1 MRRFAVRVAIA
12 SLVQETNTFVSFS
25 TDIETFRTYYLR
37 RGTELLDGFGSAR
50 VEVPGFL
57 SVLRA
62 SEVQPVPIL
71 AAYAASGGPVTR
83 KAFDTIVD
91 EIVERLRAAAPLDGV
106 LLALHGAMVVEDEPD
121 AEAEIVERVRAALPV
136 GTPVGASLDLH
147 GHITPRM
154 LQPDVFYIGYREFPH
169 IDMFETGERVARLM
183 IDRLAGRCR
192 PVMALAK
199 RPMIVSPVN
208 ARTTEGPLAAI
219 VAAGRRMEAAGWILH
234 ASVFPVQPWLDI
246 PDLGFAALV
255 CADGDPAVATA
266 AAEELAE
273 MAWQERRA
281 FEPDLTPIPEAIRI
295 GLSEIGTTVVGDSG
309 DSPSSGSAADNP
321 SVLRALL
328 AAGAD
333 RSGGRLTYLTLCDP
347 EAATAAA
354 RAGVGRGVE
363 LQVGH
368 KVSRRDGQPLA
379 VKGTVRCLT
388 DGIYTMHDGGAQ
400 GTAASMGLTAV
411 VAIGDIRLAIRSI
424 PGFEWDTG
432 IYTSVGLDPRRAAL
446 IWVKSP
452 SHFRVSYKPIAD
464 RIFIADTPG
473 PSCANIRAVPYTKL
487 RRPIWPIDEL

>member
-1 MRRFAVRVAIA
+1 VRVAIA
-12 SLVQETNTFVSFS
+12 SVMQETNTFVPFS
-25 TDIETFRTYYLR
+25 TDLETFGTYYLR
-37 RGTELLDGFGSAR
+37 RGAELIHGFGSAR

-57 SVLRA
+57 SGLRA
-62 SEVQPVPIL
+62 SQVQPIPIL
-71 AAYAASGGPVTR
+71 AAYASSGGPVIR
-83 KAFDTIVD
+83 KAFETIMD

-106 LLALHGAMVVEDEPD
+106 LLALHGAMVIEDEPD
-121 AEAEIVERVRAALPV
+121 AEAEIVERVRAAIPA

-183 IDRLAGRCR
+183 LDRLAGRCR

-219 VAAGRRMEAAGWILH
+219 VAAGRRMEAAGRIMH
-234 ASVFPVQPWLDI
+234 ASVFPVQPWLDV

-255 CADGDPAVATA
+255 CADGDRAAATA

-273 MAWQERRA
+273 MAWQARHS
-281 FEPDLTPIPEAIRI
+281 FEPNLTPIPEAIRI
-295 GLSEIGTTVVGDSG
+295 GLSEAGTTVVGDPG
-309 DSPSSGSAADNP
+309 DAPSSGSAADNP

-333 RSGGRLTYLTLCDP
+333 RAGRLTYLTLCDP

-354 RAGVGRGVE
+354 RAGVGRAVE
-363 LQVGH
+363 LRVGH
-368 KVSRRDGQPLA
+368 KLSARDGQPLA
-379 VKGTVRCLT
+379 VTGTVRALT
-388 DGIYTMHDGGAQ
+388 DGVFTMHDGGAQ
-400 GTAASMGLTAV
+400 GTVASLGLTAV

-446 IWVKSP
+446 VWVKSP
-452 SHFRVSYKPIAD
+452 SHFRVSYESIAD
-464 RIFIADTPG
+464 RIVIADTPG

>member
-1 MRRFAVRVAIA
+1 MRVAIA
-12 SLVQETNTFVSFS
+12 SLMQETNTFVQFR
-25 TDIETFRTYYLR
+25 TDLDTFRTYYLR
-37 RGTELLDGFGSAR
+37 RGADLIDGFGNAR
-50 VEVPGFL
+50 VEVPGFF

-62 SEVQPVPIL
+62 SQVQPVPIL

-91 EIVERLRAAAPLDGV
+91 EVVERLHAATPLDGV

-121 AEAEIVERVRAALPV
+121 AEAEIVERVRAALPP

-147 GHITPRM
+147 GHITARM
-154 LQPDVFYIGYREFPH
+154 LQADVFYIGYREFPH

-183 IDRLAGRCR
+183 IDRLAGRCY

-219 VAAGRRMEAAGWILH
+219 VAAGRRMEAAGRIMH
-234 ASVFPVQPWLDI
+234 ASLFPVQPWLDI

-255 CADGDPAVATA
+255 CADGDRAAATA

-273 MAWQERRA
+273 MAWQARHS

-295 GLSEIGTTVVGDSG
+295 GLSEAGTTVVGDPG
-309 DSPSSGSAADNP
+309 DAPSSGSAADNP
-321 SVLRALL
+321 SVLQALL
-328 AAGAD
+328 TAGAD
-333 RSGGRLTYLTLCDP
+333 RAGRLTYLTLCDP
-347 EAATAAA
+347 EAAAAA
-354 RAGVGRGVE
+354 GRAGVGRAVD
-363 LQVGH
+363 LHVGH
-368 KVSRRDGQPLA
+368 KMSGRDGRPLA
-379 VKGTVRCLT
+379 VMGTVRGLT
-388 DGIYTMHDGGAQ
+388 DGVFTMHDGGAQ
-400 GTAASMGLTAV
+400 GTVTSLGLTAV

-432 IYTSVGLDPRRAAL
+432 VYTSVGLDPRRAAL

-452 SHFRVSYKPIAD
+452 SHFRVSYKSIAD
-464 RIFIADTPG
+464 RILIADTPG